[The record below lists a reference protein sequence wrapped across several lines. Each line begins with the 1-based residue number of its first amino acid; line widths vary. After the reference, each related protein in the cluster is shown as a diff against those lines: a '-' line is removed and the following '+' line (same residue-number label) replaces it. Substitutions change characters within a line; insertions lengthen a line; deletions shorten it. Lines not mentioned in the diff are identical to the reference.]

1 MQPPLSN
8 TISDAAVTGSA
19 LVGALGQRY
28 QRVCLL
34 RHPLLAGKI
43 AVGEQLPAR
52 KKFAAGQRHQRA
64 LNARAPPENT
74 RRKVANNVY
83 RTENS
88 LAVLSSGACSASCAG
103 NSELATRQPSAAL
116 EEDQVSW

>member
-19 LVGALGQRY
+19 LVGALGQRN
-28 QRVCLL
+28 QRVCRL

-43 AVGEQLPAR
+43 SAGEQLSAR
-52 KKFAAGQRHQRA
+52 KKFAAGQRYQRA

-74 RRKVANNVY
+74 CRKVANNVY
-83 RTENS
+83 RAEN
-88 LAVLSSGACSASCAG
+88 
-103 NSELATRQPSAAL
+103 T
-116 EEDQVSW
+116 